1 MAISKIS
8 NEDVPSAV
16 LFGSVET
23 DSVSCLSSCKE
34 EHCVSPH
41 LKLLLRIT
49 SGVLGS
55 LHKAAKSFVAA
66 GGCTGQIT

>member
-1 MAISKIS
+1 MTISKIS
-8 NEDVPSAV
+8 NEDIPSAV

-23 DSVSCLSSCKE
+23 DSVSCLSPCKE
-34 EHCVSPH
+34 EHRVSIH
-41 LKLLLRIT
+41 FKLLLCII